1 MTKPGKVLRYDGRTR
16 KPVRPGEKVPLPL
29 SHRERE
35 LILEH
40 TFAGDELTAP
50 LRIASTANKTSAYS
64 FTLDDLEELMGYVA
78 AEANHAKDK
87 KLQKE
92 LDHMFARMEA
102 VLESHTDADDGPA
115 D

>member
-1 MTKPGKVLRYDGRTR
+1 MSKVLRYEDRIR
-16 KPVRPGEKVPLPL
+16 KPVRPGEKVPLML
-29 SHRERE
+29 SQRERE
-35 LILEH
+35 LILEN
-40 TFAGDELTAP
+40 TLADDELTAA
-50 LRIASTANKTSAYS
+50 LRDMPASSKASVYF

-92 LDHMFARMEA
+92 LDRLFARMEN
-102 VLESHTDADDGPA
+102 VLQSYTDEDDGPA

>member
-1 MTKPGKVLRYDGRTR
+1 MTNPGKVLRYDDRIR
-16 KPVRPGEKVPLPL
+16 QPVRPGEKVVLKL
-29 SHRERE
+29 SARERE

-40 TFAGDELTAP
+40 TLADDELTAA
-50 LRIASTANKTSAYS
+50 LRGMPASSKASVYF

-78 AEANHAKDK
+78 GEASHAKDK

-92 LDHMFARMEA
+92 LDRLFERMED
-102 VLESHTDADDGPA
+102 VLQSYTDADDGPT